1 MNANELRAL
10 QAPLKER
17 YRSDADAARITL
29 RARGALD
36 DAHISCKVETGRALS
51 LAGLHP
57 ATGGSG
63 AELCSGAMLL
73 EALALTPL
81 GASLAQLAPVKFQ
94 QLPALASKIHPKLWD
109 PALLDLLYVPTSV
122 VLAVAGIALAAL
134 AAPRRDRRR

>member
-1 MNANELRAL
+1 MLRFL
-10 QAPLKER
+10 V
-17 YRSDADAARITL
+17 
-29 RARGALD
+29 RAIGLVA
-36 DAHISCKVETGRALS
+36 
-51 LAGLHP
+51 LAGAFAL
-57 ATGGSG
+57 AVMDG
-63 AELCSGAMLL
+63 ARSIANDT
-73 EALALTPL
+73 LALTPL